1 MQAVAELTTNEKI
14 TPATGKARLRDLSHV
29 DGRTRAMQRVRA
41 LMAAIENDLGGRDH
55 LTLGQR
61 QLVQRAAVLGAV
73 IEDSE
78 ARWAAGAPFEV
89 SNYLAAINAQRRVL
103 ATLGLQR
110 VARDVT
116 DLETY
121 VTSREPRPPVAPMP
135 AKCFRRIRRILS
147 LPTTTPMPRSG
158 TTRTRPNEDRALDP
172 RCDVGPQA
180 AWPAFPGC

>member
-89 SNYLAAINAQRRVL
+89 GNYLAAINAQRRVL

-121 VTSREPRPPVAPMP
+121 VASREPRPPVAPMP
-135 AKCFRRIRRILS
+135 VEAAECFRLSRRTAS
-147 LPTTTPMPRSG
+147 LPTCTTTPMSRSE
-158 TTRTRPNEDRALDP
+158 TTRTRPHEDRDDDP
-172 RCDVGPQA
+172 RGDV
-180 AWPAFPGC
+180 